1 MKAHLAVG
9 LAVLLSSAATAGSS
23 YQDLDALDARIRAS
37 IPASGTAIP
46 IDRRIKL
53 APCPDEPEISGPV
66 AGAVAVRCL
75 ALGWKIRVAVMDAS
89 AAGTIAAPLLVHR
102 GDAIEIVAQGPG
114 YSVTS
119 VGTALEEG
127 PAGASIRVKIPT
139 SPSPLA
145 AVVARAGVASI
156 SY

>member
-1 MKAHLAVG
+1 MKTY
-9 LAVLLSSAATAGSS
+9 LLSSLAIMVGGSAGAAP
-23 YQDLDALDARIRAS
+23 YQDLDALDARVA
-37 IPASGTAIP
+37 AMLEGNADAVP

-53 APCPDEPEISGPV
+53 APCPQEPEVSAPA
-66 AGAVAVRCL
+66 AGAVSVRCP
-75 ALGWKIRVAVMDAS
+75 ALGWKLRVTVIG
-89 AAGTIAAPLLVHR
+89 GTGAPAAPIQVLVHR
-102 GDAIEIVAQGPG
+102 GDAIEIVARGSG

-139 SPSPLA
+139 SSSPVA
-145 AVVARAGVASI
+145 AVVDRAGVASI